1 MAFFGNN
8 IRKRVL
14 ATVNQRIVE
23 GQAEFDREC
32 EKEDERAAEAIRVIT
47 DAAARAKEAAETR
60 IVSSIIG

>member
-32 EKEDERAAEAIRVIT
+32 EKEDERLAEGVRALT
-47 DAAARAKEAAETR
+47 DAATRAKEATEAR